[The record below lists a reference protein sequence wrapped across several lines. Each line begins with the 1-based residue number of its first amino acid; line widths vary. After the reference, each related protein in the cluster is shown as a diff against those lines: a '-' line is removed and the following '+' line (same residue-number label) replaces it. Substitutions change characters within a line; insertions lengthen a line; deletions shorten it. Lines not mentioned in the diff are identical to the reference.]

1 MKKNTQRSDGRYQAK
16 VSVGNGKY
24 KYIYAKSNKELERK
38 VTELKIKLGKGVD
51 VKAEKDT
58 FYQWAE
64 RWLRQKKLTISTNRY
79 NICTYRIN
87 NLEPLHYIPISK
99 IRTADIQ
106 DIIYDLHAEGLSE
119 YVLNEVKN
127 TAKQVL
133 QLAIDN
139 RVMDYNCA
147 LAVKIPPTE
156 KGETRRALTEQE
168 QEWITAPSDNR
179 GHRMA
184 MIMMYAGLRRG
195 EMLALLWTDIDLENK
210 TINVN
215 KAVEFDRNRPILKP
229 RTKTEAGMRTVYIPQ
244 ILVEFLQNEKRKQ
257 SLIVC
262 PNVKGQLMTQTA
274 YRSTWNS
281 YQKELN
287 RKFGDF
293 SKTLIKD
300 KNGSL
305 TAYELPKS
313 LYDPHTVPIIIPNIT
328 AHMLRHTFITNMYL
342 AGVDVLTA
350 KEQAGHADIQTT
362 LNIYTHLDSI
372 YKKKEVAKLDEFFLR
387 NDKKAAEK

>member
-38 VTELKIKLGKGVD
+38 VTELKIKLGKGFD
-51 VKAEKDT
+51 VKAERDT

-79 NICTYRIN
+79 NICIYRIN

-156 KGETRRALTEQE
+156 KGEPRRALTEQE

-179 GHRMA
+179 GHKMA

-215 KAVEFDRNRPILKP
+215 KAVEFDRNRPIVKP

-244 ILVEFLQNEKRKQ
+244 ILVEFLQNEKRGQ

-287 RKFGDF
+287 RKFGEF
-293 SKTLIKD
+293 SKTLTKD

-305 TAYELPKS
+305 AAYELPKS
-313 LYDPHTVPIIIPNIT
+313 LYDPHAVPMVIPNIT

-372 YKKKEVAKLDEFFLR
+372 YKKKEVAKLDEFYLR
-387 NDKKAAEK
+387 NDKKTAKK